1 MFGQALAHLCLAAP
15 GLALYLVILPRVYG
29 FSTLGRPL
37 DLMLVAIPFV
47 LAVSFLA
54 QFVAAGFER
63 RETAVL
69 LFMAAG
75 LPLFFLVGVSW
86 PLEGIPDI
94 LREGSRIFPSTSAI
108 DGLVRINQMGA
119 NLSDISRDWMTLWAL
134 AAAYAILA
142 IAATRLLSRRDAY
155 AR

>member
-1 MFGQALAHLCLAAP
+1 
-15 GLALYLVILPRVYG
+15 LPRFYG

-37 DLMLVAIPFV
+37 DLLLVAIPFV
-47 LAVSFLA
+47 LSVSFMA

-63 RETAVL
+63 RETAAL
-69 LFMAAG
+69 LFTAAG

-86 PLEGIPDI
+86 PLEGIPEI
-94 LREGSRIFPSTSAI
+94 LRQGSRLFPSTSAI

-119 NLSDISRDWMTLWAL
+119 DLSDVWRDWATLWAL

-142 IAATRLLSRRDAY
+142 VVATLLLSRRTAH
-155 AR
+155 AQ